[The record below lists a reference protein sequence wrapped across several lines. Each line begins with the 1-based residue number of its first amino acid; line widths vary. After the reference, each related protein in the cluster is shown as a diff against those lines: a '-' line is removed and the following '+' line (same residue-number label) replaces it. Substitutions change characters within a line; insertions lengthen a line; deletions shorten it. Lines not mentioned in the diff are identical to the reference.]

1 MTTGSDHLQKLPLT
15 ATHSNWRL
23 FMVRK
28 ADPAFLAFQNKV
40 FKRDAYTCQFCE
52 FSAQQY
58 MEVVNLDNNF
68 HNNRL
73 SNLVTSCC
81 ICAQSFFLESVGR
94 DEYGG
99 GSLIV
104 MPELSQNEINAL
116 CHNLFTAIVSGNRFA
131 TQARNIYRSLKLRSK
146 PTEKALGEG
155 MSNPA
160 LLGQLLVDAGKQRA
174 EGIQRQLQSGIRLL
188 ADIQGFAEPVKSWIQ
203 EGLTQLDQLCA
214 RHSG

>member
-1 MTTGSDHLQKLPLT
+1 MRAANVNLRELPLA

-28 ADPAFLAFQNKV
+28 ADPAFLAFQQKV
-40 FKRDAYTCQFCE
+40 FKRDAYTCQFCG
-52 FSAQQY
+52 FCSKSH

-68 HNNRL
+68 RNNRM
-73 SNLVTSCC
+73 SNMTTSCC
-81 ICAQSFFLESVGR
+81 ICSQSFFLESVGR

-104 MPELSQNEINAL
+104 MPELSQNDINAL
-116 CHNLFTAIVSGNRFA
+116 CHNLFTAIISGNRFA
-131 TQARNIYRSLKLRSK
+131 TQARNVYRSLKLRSQ

-160 LLGQLLVDAGKQRA
+160 LLGRLLVDAGKERA
-174 EGIQRQLQSGIRLL
+174 ASIQKQLQSGIRLL
-188 ADIQGFAEPVKSWIQ
+188 PDMQGFAEPVKIWIQ
-203 EGLTQLDQLCA
+203 EGLEAWGRL
-214 RHSG
+214 SSNPI